1 MLIRRCLFNS
11 FCIPYQLRII
21 HLFSKVCLILAGF
34 LCAIAVYYRTTNIWT
49 IKNIGDAFL
58 YRKNPSRPII
68 FGAFPRVH
76 AEQNVPGNYVVFQ
89 FLGDV
94 QQAYRLYCFSTTQ
107 NGKQIVYRAHIQ
119 RIHQGKRFINDICS
133 MAGFIAECRV
143 TNEFLPFIRISTK
156 RNMEESLKIPIEKV
170 FETKRHKLVVCMA
183 PTYALIEWRILL
195 LGIEVWLALGAT
207 KIIIPIQSI
216 SRDAFRILQEYER
229 DGLVIL
235 RHWPKW
241 PILSDKNPNGL
252 VLSRGIEE
260 SHVNCLFF
268 AKPWAEMVA
277 FTDLD
282 DILIPTQPMK
292 IYSTVNVN
300 ILQDF
305 ANEHPQAGSFLFEHR
320 DVRMVLPE
328 EEQMLQLDNFNFN
341 FLINT
346 NRKKEC
352 TVWRMKT
359 RVIVNASRVDT
370 INMHESGINR
380 LGYVQVRIP
389 CHRAHF
395 YHMRHSFREQTEGK
409 SLNMSNLVRLLNKNF
424 QKRLQTT
431 LRTIAKQW
439 MNGSLTETLDDFDK
453 CVIEINKEHFKL
465 KVSRCM
471 TPHVCYLKLR
481 NEVNC
486 VASIG
491 NYEFAHISGDFI
503 LRLMDAQFIDS
514 DENCDAPISKVVKGN
529 HFYAP

>member
-1 MLIRRCLFNS
+1 M
-11 FCIPYQLRII
+11 
-21 HLFSKVCLILAGF
+21 
-34 LCAIAVYYRTTNIWT
+34 
-49 IKNIGDAFL
+49 GDAFL
-58 YRKNPSRPII
+58 SRKNPLRPII
-68 FGAFPRVH
+68 LGAFHRTNM
-76 AEQNVPGNYVVFQ
+76 EQNIPGNYVVFQ

-94 QQAYRLYCFSTTQ
+94 QQTYRLYCFSTNE
-107 NGKQIVYRAHIQ
+107 NGKKFVYQAHIQ
-119 RIHQGKRFINDICS
+119 RIHQGKRFVNDICS

-143 TNEFLPFIRISTK
+143 VDQSLPFIRVSTK
-156 RNMEESLKIPIEKV
+156 RNVKESLKIPIEKV
-170 FETKRHKLVVCMA
+170 LKNKRHKLVVCMA
-183 PTYALIEWRILL
+183 PTYALMEWRILL
-195 LGIEVWLALGAT
+195 LGIEIWLALGST

-216 SRDAFRILQEYER
+216 SRDAFKILREYEQ

-268 AKPWAEMVA
+268 AKPWAEMIA

-282 DILIPTQPMK
+282 DILIPTEPMK
-292 IYSTVNVN
+292 IYPNMN
-300 ILQDF
+300 IDIIQNL

-328 EEQMLQLDNFNFN
+328 DEEMLQLDNFNFN
-341 FLINT
+341 FLINA

-370 INMHESGINR
+370 VNMHESGINR
-380 LGYVQVRIP
+380 FGYVQVRIP

-395 YHMRHSFREQTEGK
+395 YHMRHSFREQSTGQY
-409 SLNMSNLVRLLNKNF
+409 LNMSNLIRLLNTNF

-431 LRTIAKQW
+431 LRIIAKQR
-439 MNGSLTETLDDFDK
+439 MNGSLIETLKDFDE

-471 TPHVCYLKLR
+471 TPHVCYLKLKSK
-481 NEVNC
+481 VDC

-491 NYEFAHISGDFI
+491 SYEFVHVSGDFI
-503 LRLMDAQFIDS
+503 LQLIDARFRKS
-514 DENCDAPISKVVKGN
+514 DENCDAPISKIVKGN